1 MGYEPK
7 LRDTLLTDAGR
18 HTFLAVG
25 DGQGTLVYT
34 RAILSSQKMRNA
46 QGVELSDEDIRAIT
60 GLSDGLKEGKLQ
72 LTPIID
78 NTISVIADFSN
89 ENQPE
94 DIFFSTI
101 GWYARID
108 TFDSSG
114 RRTQGPE
121 KLIAITPTVKDSEA
135 LAAGSPDH
143 RSTQVISAELDM
155 ALSNA
160 AKVDMTVNQVGYV
173 TRAELNIW
181 QTQIK
186 DDLNAKLNAIDFS
199 KIKFRKQYL
208 NAQGQTADAT
218 WSAHRNSDGTYT
230 IDLYNDDWTASKVH
244 DLLDQI
250 GSKADKNDTYTK
262 QEVDS
267 RVAGAGKIN
276 TVEGMPPDSSGN
288 VELSAKFYLK
298 GDVDRQ
304 VADLN
309 QQISDLKSQN
319 TNKSTQINNL
329 SSQITS
335 LNNKLNDLTNRV
347 VFLEQNA
354 VIGKRFS
361 RAQAI
366 EAANWENQHPNYL
379 GIVEDA

>member
-181 QTQIK
+181 QT
-186 DDLNAKLNAIDFS
+186 
-199 KIKFRKQYL
+199 
-208 NAQGQTADAT
+208 ADAT

-379 GIVEDA
+379 GIVADA